1 MRDAAVDQAMN
12 RDIVS
17 VLLGGFG
24 TKATGSGE
32 AMAIEGEATMTTASD
47 VAAALTDSSTVGTPP
62 PFSRCIEETRL
73 PQCYLETWGNTLR
86 LMEQGYL
93 AAHRV

>member
-1 MRDAAVDQAMN
+1 MN

-32 AMAIEGEATMTTASD
+32 AMKIEGEATMTTATD
-47 VAAALTDSSTVGTPP
+47 VAESLTEAKTVRG
-62 PFSRCIEETRL
+62 SII
-73 PQCYLETWGNTLR
+73 
-86 LMEQGYL
+86 L
-93 AAHRV
+93 AIPNV

>member
-1 MRDAAVDQAMN
+1 MN

-24 TKATGSGE
+24 TKATAGGE

-47 VAAALTDSSTVGTPP
+47 VATALTEANSVRQRHFRGREIDSEKAKRERERG
-62 PFSRCIEETRL
+62 RERMGE
-73 PQCYLETWGNTLR
+73 
-86 LMEQGYL
+86 
-93 AAHRV
+93 A